1 MSTPRTHLYSRLTAS
16 LIAGAMSMAAM
27 LPASAALIIDNT
39 TTGKY
44 NTGLGILLDTN
55 GFSDPIPCANMGC
68 GDAMLNFA
76 SAPNLSA
83 ASAALGNWLTN
94 PAAPGGTWTGT
105 QAIPQ
110 TWVVNDET
118 AVIYAFNAQ
127 SGLTNVSLQLGV
139 DNGIF
144 VWLDGNYVF
153 GARAGGGSL
162 LGEYTP
168 TLGNIGAGIHYLQ
181 LLREDHGGLTGY
193 DIRMTA
199 DFVRPSVPEPDSL
212 WLLGLGVLGLIAA
225 RRRNAMANRR

>member
-1 MSTPRTHLYSRLTAS
+1 MSTPRTHSNSRLTAS
-16 LIAGAMSMAAM
+16 LIAGALSLAAV

-39 TTGKY
+39 TTGNY
-44 NTGLGILLDTN
+44 NAGLGTSLDTN
-55 GFSDPIPCANMGC
+55 GFGDPIPCANSVC
-68 GDAMLNFA
+68 GDLALNFA
-76 SAPNLSA
+76 TAPNLSA

-118 AVIYAFNAQ
+118 AIIYAFDAQ
-127 SGLTNVSLQLGV
+127 SGLTNVSLALGV

-153 GARAGGGSL
+153 GARAAGGSS

-168 TLGNIGAGIHYLQ
+168 TLGNIGGGIHYLQ
-181 LLREDHGGLTGY
+181 LLREDHGGGTGY
-193 DIRMTA
+193 DIRLTA
-199 DFVRPSVPEPDSL
+199 DFVQTSVPEPDSL

-225 RRRNAMANRR
+225 RRRNATASRR